1 MTILDNSAVTAFAVW
16 AVSSDSIDILH
27 AVFAT
32 EELAIQEAT
41 SCNMEDPEHC
51 YRVAPVT
58 YMS

>member
-16 AVSSDSIDILH
+16 AVPSDSIDILH

-51 YRVAPVT
+51 YRVVPVT

>member
-16 AVSSDSIDILH
+16 ATCLRGADLLH
-27 AVFAT
+27 AVFAA

-58 YMS
+58 YMA